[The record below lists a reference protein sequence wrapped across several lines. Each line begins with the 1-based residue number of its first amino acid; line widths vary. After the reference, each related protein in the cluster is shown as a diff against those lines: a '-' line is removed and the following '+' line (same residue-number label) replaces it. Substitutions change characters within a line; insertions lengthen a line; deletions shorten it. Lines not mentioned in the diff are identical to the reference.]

1 MKIDWDDYSF
11 VARGK
16 QRRQIILLMDTGKI
30 PTELKKESG
39 LNFNNVS
46 RTLVKLTKHKLAR
59 CLTPKQKVGR
69 VYALTLRGMVVR
81 EELLKKSKCVNAHS
95 LP

>member
-16 QRRQIILLMDTGKI
+16 QRRQIILLMDTAKT
-30 PTELKKESG
+30 PTELKKETG

-46 RTLVKLTKHKLAR
+46 RTLVLFTKHKIAK
-59 CLTPKQKVGR
+59 CLTPKQQVGR
-69 VYALTLRGMVVR
+69 VYALTLRGMAVR
-81 EELLKKSKCVNAHS
+81 EEMLKKEAK
-95 LP
+95 LR

>member
-1 MKIDWDDYSF
+1 MKFNWDDYSF
-11 VARGK
+11 VVRGK
-16 QRRQIILLMDTGKI
+16 QRRKILSLMDGCKT

-46 RTLVKLTKHKLAR
+46 RVLVQFTKHKLAR

-69 VYALTLRGMVVR
+69 VYTLTLRGKEVR
-81 EELLKKSKCVNAHS
+81 EELLRKYKDDC
-95 LP
+95 